1 MRAEHSQTFRGWSR
15 RCRRRRAEIPLA
27 LRFAARLCRPRETR
41 SPGAC
46 RLSLSTGRARH
57 RGTGRKPL
65 NSMRQTTAS
74 WLRRRPR
81 ESNFPIGNHGGDN
94 CVIPSRVCT
103 TQLPMPRLSQ
113 PAALFP
119 DEIGG
124 QCEGGKRGDNR
135 CRRRDGESR
144 GVPAG
149 HIEEPAGEPRHE
161 HAPHAPRREDLAV
174 DGREARGAIEP

>member
-1 MRAEHSQTFRGWSR
+1 MH
-15 RCRRRRAEIPLA
+15 
-27 LRFAARLCRPRETR
+27 
-41 SPGAC
+41 
-46 RLSLSTGRARH
+46 
-57 RGTGRKPL
+57 
-65 NSMRQTTAS
+65 
-74 WLRRRPR
+74 
-81 ESNFPIGNHGGDN
+81 
-94 CVIPSRVCT
+94 
-103 TQLPMPRLSQ
+103 RLSQ
-113 PAALFP
+113 PAVLFP

-149 HIEEPAGEPRHE
+149 HIEEPAGEPWYE

>member
-1 MRAEHSQTFRGWSR
+1 
-15 RCRRRRAEIPLA
+15 
-27 LRFAARLCRPRETR
+27 
-41 SPGAC
+41 
-46 RLSLSTGRARH
+46 
-57 RGTGRKPL
+57 
-65 NSMRQTTAS
+65 MRQTTARGCGGARGS
-74 WLRRRPR
+74 PTFL
-81 ESNFPIGNHGGDN
+81 GNHGGDN
-94 CVIPSRVCT
+94 CVIPSLGCT
-103 TQLPMPRLSQ
+103 SQLTMHRLSQ
-113 PAALFP
+113 PAALIP

-149 HIEEPAGEPRHE
+149 HIEEPAGEPWYE